1 MPQDVGSFQ
10 LQIQAVDNRVAFSE
24 IVTVPFNIG
33 RVWYLDPKTAIP
45 FWGSIMLLIGFST
58 VTYIN
63 YRKKSLEAEELREA
77 EIERQQAEMEEA
89 REFQQAML
97 PSEMPVTDDYEMGFK
112 RLPLRSE
119 EIFSI
124 LCKKKMEDGSQYVVM
139 QLDTV

>member
-63 YRKKSLEAEELREA
+63 YRKKSIEAEELREA

-97 PSEMPVTDDYEMGFK
+97 P
-112 RLPLRSE
+112 R
-119 EIFSI
+119 
-124 LCKKKMEDGSQYVVM
+124 
-139 QLDTV
+139 